1 MMTSP
6 NSSEKMTRGSYVSP
20 AMYLH
25 YTTLVM
31 MAVYLLADMMSGF
44 TLITFGLDL
53 KISLIYKIPLFLFL
67 ALLIARYNF
76 RWFLGILGILGILL
90 IGPTTKFFQYVDLS
104 IYFSDFGYAVKLLMP
119 ITVFAYFAQ
128 LYRIAPD
135 FALCWTKR
143 ILWSAFI
150 ILSFN
155 FILGALGFGRGTYQL
170 EGDDTAG
177 TTGFIYAGNEL
188 GPAFLVVFGFVLH
201 QLWNHSKK
209 RWYFLC
215 ALFTVAAG
223 LLVATKTAMLAAF
236 LLVSF
241 IPIVNERHNFLKL
254 TWLKIKI
261 LAPFFLAIIVIIVAI
276 SELLEA
282 IGLYDR
288 MVFFYQ
294 KRGIIGILW
303 SGRDIFIDNM
313 FDVYIHQSNIFYQ
326 FFGHGTSIGKLHPL
340 GLSGTEVDLM
350 DSLTW
355 FGFFGATI
363 CIVFYVS
370 LFYKSVQ
377 LTLRRDAVYAPC
389 LFIVN
394 TLLLLLSQ
402 LSGHIWMSGTLG
414 ILFGVI
420 NSLLFF
426 ELQQLDKS
434 SCSTVGKDL

>member
-1 MMTSP
+1 MITTSSP
-6 NSSEKMTRGSYVSP
+6 QQIASRSYIAPVL
-20 AMYLH
+20 YIH
-25 YTTLVM
+25 YITVVM
-31 MAVYLLADMMSGF
+31 MAAYLLADMMSGF
-44 TLITFGLDL
+44 TLITFGVDL
-53 KISLIYKIPLFLFL
+53 KISLIYKTPLFLL
-67 ALLIARYNF
+67 LTLLIARYNI
-76 RWFLGILGILGILL
+76 RWFLGILGLLFVLL
-90 IGPTTKFFQYVDLS
+90 IGPTSKFFEYVDLS
-104 IYFSDFGYAVKLLMP
+104 VYFSDFGYAVKLIMP
-119 ITVFAYFAQ
+119 MTVFAYFAQ

-143 ILWSAFI
+143 ILWSAFF

-155 FILGALGFGRGTYQL
+155 FFLGALGFGRGTYQL

-188 GPAFLVVFGFVLH
+188 GPTFLVVFGFVLH

-209 RWYFLC
+209 RWYVLC
-215 ALFTVAAG
+215 ALFTLAAG

-241 IPIVNERHNFLKL
+241 IPIVNERHNIMKL

-261 LAPFFLAIIVIIVAI
+261 LAPFFLAIIIIIIAI

-288 MVFFYQ
+288 MMFFYQ
-294 KRGIIGILW
+294 QRGIIGILW
-303 SGRDIFIDNM
+303 SGRDIFIDRM
-313 FDVYIHQSNIFYQ
+313 FDVYLHQSNIFYQ

-355 FGFFGATI
+355 FGFLGATL
-363 CIVFYVS
+363 CIIFYVS
-370 LFYKSVQ
+370 LFYKSLR
-377 LTLRRDAVYAPC
+377 LTLIQNTVYAPC
-389 LFIVN
+389 LLIVN

-426 ELQQLDKS
+426 ELKELDKS
-434 SCSTVGKDL
+434 SHSILGKDL